1 MVILFCDS
9 ITVLIESLYNK
20 HDKFRRDF
28 PAALL
33 NLLTQRWTESKFS
46 KFCLLSSRNQQSFVQ
61 KQKIIMANESQILFL
76 KVSCHRKPNK
86 IKETLNNY
94 AKSIGKVSQIGII
107 NVKTVHEGNLY
118 IKKNH
123 FHYNILTKFSWCN
136 LKFLVHKSPFHLRR
150 DDILVWYFDVS
161 NSWL

>member
-1 MVILFCDS
+1 MRLYKKIITRNASVWLYRISNSQKILKSPSFLFEMMILFCDS
-9 ITVLIESLYNK
+9 ITVLTDSLYDK

-28 PAALL
+28 PVASQ

-46 KFCLLSSRNQQSFVQ
+46 KFCLLSSGNQQSFVQ

-107 NVKTVHEGNLY
+107 NVKTVHEGNLL
-118 IKKNH
+118 KNS
-123 FHYNILTKFSWCN
+123 FS
-136 LKFLVHKSPFHLRR
+136 
-150 DDILVWYFDVS
+150 I
-161 NSWL
+161 